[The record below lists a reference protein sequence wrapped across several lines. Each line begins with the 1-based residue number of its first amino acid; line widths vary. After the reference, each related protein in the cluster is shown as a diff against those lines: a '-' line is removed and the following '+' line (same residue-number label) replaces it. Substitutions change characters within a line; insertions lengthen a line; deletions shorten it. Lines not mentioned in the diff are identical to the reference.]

1 MTRQNSNG
9 GPPYDPELAV
19 ALEAIEPI
27 VSKFESL
34 DSIAAARASN
44 GAMPAGDLTLDGTYV
59 LEDRLVPGPAGAPD
73 ITLLICRPADA
84 TGPAPC
90 FYHTHGGGMVVGDRR
105 TSMEMLL
112 KRQAAAFRA
121 TMVSVEYRLAPEN
134 PHPAPVED
142 CYAGLVWTA
151 AHAAELGID
160 PRQLIIMGVS
170 AGGGL
175 AAATALLAR
184 DRNGPALLGQM
195 LMCPML
201 DDRNDTVSARQL
213 EGRGIWDRRA
223 NNTGWTALLGAA
235 RGTASVSPY
244 AAPARATDLSGL
256 PPALIDVGSTETF
269 RDEAVAYAQAIWSA
283 GGDCDLHVWAGG
295 FHGYCSLAPEA
306 AVSTATHEVRTGW
319 LRRILARANQDT
331 VA

>member
-1 MTRQNSNG
+1 MTRQSSNG

-19 ALEAIEPI
+19 ALEAIEPM

-44 GAMPAGDLTLDGTYV
+44 GAMPADDLTLDGTYV
-59 LEDRLVPGPAGAPD
+59 VEDRLVPGPAGAPD

-105 TSMEMLL
+105 TSMGMLL

-184 DRNGPALLGQM
+184 DRGTGRP
-195 LMCPML
+195 CW
-201 DDRNDTVSARQL
+201 AR
-213 EGRGIWDRRA
+213 
-223 NNTGWTALLGAA
+223 
-235 RGTASVSPY
+235 
-244 AAPARATDLSGL
+244 
-256 PPALIDVGSTETF
+256 
-269 RDEAVAYAQAIWSA
+269 
-283 GGDCDLHVWAGG
+283 C
-295 FHGYCSLAPEA
+295 
-306 AVSTATHEVRTGW
+306 
-319 LRRILARANQDT
+319 
-331 VA
+331 